1 MDELLL
7 ITFSLQSCPTSQ
19 TPKPGVSHTRLTER
33 DPRWRLPRDYDLF
46 EQAFLQWAEHSE
58 VSAALLDATIWGAL
72 ASAGELACDILGVT
86 KLGQQP
92 MPVWPCG

>member
-33 DPRWRLPRDYDLF
+33 AGRVCSVTIAADGGLICRNGMPQEEHIRLPGSFTTLQARQVSLRVDSVSMDGWYDARRL
-46 EQAFLQWAEHSE
+46 
-58 VSAALLDATIWGAL
+58 SA
-72 ASAGELACDILGVT
+72 V
-86 KLGQQP
+86 
-92 MPVWPCG
+92 